1 MQLVSQ
7 LKVDIII
14 KLIYFADF
22 NKCAHHVV
30 LLLYTCFKHFEVSIV
45 IGIFT
50 QQGGRPGAGGSGGGA
65 GGMFGFGQTTAKIMK
80 DDVGVRFK

>member
-1 MQLVSQ
+1 MYTLCGV
-7 LKVDIII
+7 I
-14 KLIYFADF
+14 A
-22 NKCAHHVV
+22 A
-30 LLLYTCFKHFEVSIV
+30 LLLHKVCVSIV
-45 IGIFT
+45 MGIFT